1 MTPSQYRILMD
12 EIVNLRAEV
21 KALRDSNTVLLKVL
35 VAFSGGQT
43 PERWM
48 EAALERARRELGAQM
63 WPKIEAA
70 LPPRGADNSASPFVP
85 ADRAGAECQAPARL

>member
-12 EIVNLRAEV
+12 QIVALRAEV
-21 KALRDSNTVLLKVL
+21 KTLRDSNTVLLKVL

-48 EAALERARRELGAQM
+48 EAALERAKREIGAQL
-63 WPKIEAA
+63 WPQLEAE

-85 ADRAGAECQAPARL
+85 PDRGVAKCEV

>member
-12 EIVNLRAEV
+12 QVLALRAEV
-21 KALRDSNTVLLKVL
+21 KALRESNTILLKVL

-48 EAALERARRELGAQM
+48 EAALERARRELAAQVL
-63 WPKIEAA
+63 PKVEDT
-70 LPPRGADNSASPFVP
+70 LLPRGADSSASPFATP
-85 ADRAGAECQAPARL
+85 ERTAGPGLRAL